1 MKILI
6 ILLAMTCGASA
17 MTSTEKA
24 AVARIEALATAQAG
38 ELAQAKAE
46 SSKLKT
52 SLGKAKTEIADL
64 KTQADSLAAFAAEQ
78 QTAAVAALEK
88 ATYWQEKQAK
98 ALKELWIYR
107 SILIF
112 AGTVILALVAHK
124 LARIFGVV

>member
-6 ILLAMTCGASA
+6 LLLAMTCAASA

-24 AVARIEALATAQAG
+24 AVARIEALAVLQAN
-38 ELAQAKAE
+38 ELAQAKSE
-46 SSKLKT
+46 STRLRS
-52 SLGKAKTEIADL
+52 SLGKAKTEIAGL
-64 KTQADSLAAFAAEQ
+64 KTQADSLTTFAAEQ
-78 QTAAVAALEK
+78 QTAAGAALEK

-112 AGTVILALVAHK
+112 AGTVILALVALK